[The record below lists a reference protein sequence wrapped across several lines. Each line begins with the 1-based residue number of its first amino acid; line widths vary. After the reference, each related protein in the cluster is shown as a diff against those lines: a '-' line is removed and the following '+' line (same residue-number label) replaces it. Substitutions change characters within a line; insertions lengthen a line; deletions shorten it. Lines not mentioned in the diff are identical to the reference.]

1 MTVTPVI
8 APRLATTLAACSLLC
23 ALAAGCAPQYATP
36 QEAAAGACSA
46 LGPRALSGAL
56 IGGLGGA
63 AGGAAIGAA
72 AGGGRAAGIGAG
84 VGLAAGLLSGL
95 VIGHHLD
102 QNDCARA
109 QFALQQAA
117 SAPVGQVAYWS
128 SPTGSR
134 GAFTPVSDTFVQ
146 DGRFCRQLR
155 SKFQLQGHAPVSDA
169 ALVCRTSDGDYVR
182 VNAPAGAAG

>member
-1 MTVTPVI
+1 MTAI
-8 APRLATTLAACSLLC
+8 ATKLTLTLATASLLC
-23 ALAAGCAPQYATP
+23 ASTGCAPQYATP
-36 QEAAAGACSA
+36 QQAAAAACSA
-46 LGPRALSGAL
+46 LGPRALSGAA

-72 AGGGRAAGIGAG
+72 AGRSRGAAIGAG

-95 VIGHHLD
+95 VVGHQLD

-117 SAPVGQVAYWS
+117 GAPVGQAAYWT

-134 GAFTPVSDTFVQ
+134 GAFTPTSDTFVQ
-146 DGRFCRQLR
+146 DGRFCRRLR
-155 SKFQLQGHAPVSDA
+155 SDVQLQGHAPVSDV
-169 ALVCRTSDGDYVR
+169 ALACRTSEGDYVR
-182 VNAPAGAAG
+182 VSAPASVPG

>member
-1 MTVTPVI
+1 MTVI
-8 APRLATTLAACSLLC
+8 APRLTVTLAAASLLC
-23 ALAAGCAPQYATP
+23 VLGTGCAPQYGTP
-36 QEAAAGACSA
+36 QEAAASACSA

-95 VIGHHLD
+95 VVGHRLD

-134 GAFTPVSDTFVQ
+134 GAFAPVSDTFVQ
-146 DGRFCRQLR
+146 DGRFCRRVR
-155 SKFQLQGHAPVSDA
+155 SDVQLQGHAPVNDV
-169 ALVCRTSDGDYVR
+169 ALACRTSEGDYVR
-182 VNAPAGAAG
+182 VSAPAGVPS